1 MSEPAE
7 PLRET
12 VLRQALAVAPNPWYP
27 KQYAADSGADLESLY
42 GPLNDLRLA
51 NLVELTEWVPGK
63 GQGYILTPLGKEV
76 LNDPVVLARLREG
89 KPPVEPA
96 PAAEPVS
103 TPGGMTRFDR
113 GEEARR
119 AFYEPGPA
127 WVVLALLV
135 VNVVMFLASI
145 GVAAHEGAGVGAFLR
160 R

>member
-1 MSEPAE
+1 MSEPVE

-42 GPLNDLRLA
+42 GPLTDLRLA

-76 LNDPVVLARLREG
+76 LNDPVFLARLREG
-89 KPPVEPA
+89 KTAVEP
-96 PAAEPVS
+96 PPPPDPVAAADRP
-103 TPGGMTRFDR
+103 TRFER

-119 AFYEPGPA
+119 AFYESGLG
-127 WVVLALLV
+127 WLV
-135 VNVVMFLASI
+135 
-145 GVAAHEGAGVGAFLR
+145 
-160 R
+160 